1 MRENIYNKVVELI
14 AKNTNLKIE
23 DINVYSTFE
32 DLGMDSLDQMTV
44 ISELEKE
51 YKIIL
56 PNEEVPKIKTVGQ
69 AVESLQKFLTQ

>member
-1 MRENIYNKVVELI
+1 MKEGLYNKVVELI
-14 AKNTNLKIE
+14 VKNTNLKPE
-23 DINVYSTFE
+23 DINVNSKFE

-44 ISELEKE
+44 ISDLEKE

-69 AVESLQKFLTQ
+69 AVESLEKFVTN

>member
-1 MRENIYNKVVELI
+1 MKETLYNKVVELI
-14 AKNTNLKIE
+14 VKNTNLKSE
-23 DINVYSTFE
+23 DINVHSTFE

-44 ISELEKE
+44 ISDLEKE

-69 AVESLQKFLTQ
+69 AVESLEKFVTN